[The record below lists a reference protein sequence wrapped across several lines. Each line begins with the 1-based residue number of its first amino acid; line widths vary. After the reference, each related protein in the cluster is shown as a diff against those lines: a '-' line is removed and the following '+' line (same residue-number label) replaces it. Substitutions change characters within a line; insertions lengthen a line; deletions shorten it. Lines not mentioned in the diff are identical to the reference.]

1 MESIGGGKKWFE
13 HIVSNLRQAKVV
25 LVLLSANSQRRPWLS
40 FEAGVGVGNES
51 VVIPIAIRDFSLGK
65 LDFPLLG
72 FQGRSIDDLPSILSD
87 ITKRMNQ
94 PSEAQ
99 DLSSYVDDLR
109 EAERKHGIQ
118 EPRSSV
124 VCGKARTS
132 VRDPEQREHRH

>member
-25 LVLLSANSQRRPWLS
+25 LVLLSASSRRRPWLS

-51 VVIPIAIRDFSLGK
+51 VVIPIAIRDFSLGE

-99 DLSSYVDDLR
+99 DKR
-109 EAERKHGIQ
+109 G
-118 EPRSSV
+118 
-124 VCGKARTS
+124 
-132 VRDPEQREHRH
+132 